1 MHNREATAAFTNNK
15 ISHPRELHYKMQRPR
30 ALEQFNLT
38 ALPGQ
43 MMLMIICSLQCNAN
57 SFISFAVIM
66 FLHEFP

>member
-1 MHNREATAAFTNNK
+1 MHNSEATAAFTNNK
-15 ISHPRELHYKMQRPR
+15 ISHPRELHYKMQR
-30 ALEQFNLT
+30 LEQFNLT

-43 MMLMIICSLQCNAN
+43 MMLMIICSVQCNAN